1 MAQVMKLGGA
11 ITGLTAKKNAAFQRE
26 TARRKEA
33 NIVCSP
39 LSTINKTKKHS
50 LILIGLAIKSQWCLL
65 QNRRVL

>member
-1 MAQVMKLGGA
+1 MKLGGA
-11 ITGLTAKKNAAFQRE
+11 ITGLTTKKNAAFQRE

-33 NIVCSP
+33 NIVSSL

-50 LILIGLAIKSQWCLL
+50 LILIGLAIKSHWCLL